1 MQFILS
7 FLFYHSLL
15 FYKKSL
21 SLFILL
27 WPVSKC
33 CRTKNQVVHRAGG
46 RSWETIVL
54 SRERTELSK
63 TIQLYRKKNEHID
76 RVLKLSE
83 STWNVKITESI
94 LNQVKIV
101 GAPLLL
107 GNIVPPLKKTFFEKI
122 LIHFLTMFRLTIRS
136 YTHFHITSVK
146 KLFM

>member
-1 MQFILS
+1 MGINQTLIVRGCLVRMQFILS

-107 GNIVPPLKKTFFEKI
+107 GNIVPPLKKTF
-122 LIHFLTMFRLTIRS
+122 RS
-136 YTHFHITSVK
+136 YTHFYITSVK